1 MMRDDMVVAGHRIDS
16 PLDVVVDY
24 ATRFS
29 GTLARYDFGD
39 RGQPD
44 VLTGEEIWSTR
55 IIRSRVT
62 YTERDKLERVA
73 AGCAPLWAA
82 IPIDASM
89 RDADPSKTNGLWTNM
104 LDLYTR
110 FTEVSGISMAK
121 ASKILHFKRPGLYP
135 ILDSRLAELYRE
147 PASEAAEKY
156 PELGYKKMYWAAI
169 RDDLLRN
176 ELPMRAL
183 RAELFSVESKFKLSE
198 LTDLRILDIL
208 SWSR

>member
-1 MMRDDMVVAGHRIDS
+1 MHVEIVVAGHRIDS
-16 PLDVVVDY
+16 PLDVVVGY
-24 ATRFS
+24 ATRFT
-29 GTLARYDFGD
+29 GTLARYDFGN
-39 RGQPD
+39 RGKPD

-62 YTERDKLERVA
+62 YTERDQLERVA
-73 AGCAPLWAA
+73 AGCGPLWAA
-82 IPIDASM
+82 IPVDASM
-89 RDADPSKTNGLWTNM
+89 RDGDPSIANELWANM

-110 FTEVSGISMAK
+110 FTEVPGIGMAK

-147 PASEAAEKY
+147 MASETAEKY
-156 PELGYKKMYWAAI
+156 PELGYKRMYWAAI
-169 RDDLLRN
+169 RNDLLLN
-176 ELPMRAL
+176 EQPMRAL
-183 RAELFSVESKFKLSE
+183 RAELSSVDSPFKLSE